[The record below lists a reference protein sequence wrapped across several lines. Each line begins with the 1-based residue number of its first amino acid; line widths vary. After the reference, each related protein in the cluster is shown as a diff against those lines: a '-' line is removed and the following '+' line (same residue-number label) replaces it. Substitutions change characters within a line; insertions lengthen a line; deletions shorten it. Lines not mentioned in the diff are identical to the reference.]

1 MANID
6 VYFDPETGQIKVEVD
21 GAGGD
26 CVELT
31 KGLEKLLGIAPSSDR
46 KLKQEFYEGGKGKT
60 RTESL
65 RRGN

>member
-1 MANID
+1 MASID
-6 VYFDPETGQIKVEVD
+6 VYFDPETGEIKVEVD

-31 KGLEKLLGIAPSSDR
+31 KGLEKLLGIKPNADR
-46 KLKQEFYEGGKGKT
+46 KLKQEYYEGNDGKK